1 MPTVSVNIPEKMR
14 EKMRELSEEGLYQN
28 ESEYIRDALRQKI
41 KADTGL
47 TPEEEE
53 IVIERLKRMNERDK
67 KGKTLEELSEE
78 LDLE

>member
-1 MPTVSVNIPEKMR
+1 
-14 EKMRELSEEGLYQN
+14 MRELSEEGLYQN